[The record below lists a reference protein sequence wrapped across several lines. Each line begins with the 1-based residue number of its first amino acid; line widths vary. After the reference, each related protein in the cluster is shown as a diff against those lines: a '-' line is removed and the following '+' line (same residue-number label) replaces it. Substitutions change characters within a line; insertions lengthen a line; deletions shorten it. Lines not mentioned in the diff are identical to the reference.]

1 MTKNE
6 LSSKIA
12 GSFSGLDEQIVKDI
26 VTRTFEEISTSLAN
40 GENVQ
45 LSGFGTFELRQRSE
59 RKGVN
64 PRTKEPITIPASK
77 TVGFKPGKALKES
90 VNS

>member
-1 MTKNE
+1 MTRNE
-6 LSSKIA
+6 LSSNIA
-12 GSFSGLDEQIVKDI
+12 GSFSGLDKQIVKDI
-26 VTRTFEEISTSLAN
+26 VARTFEEISTALNN

-59 RKGVN
+59 RQGVN
-64 PRTKEPITIPASK
+64 PRTKEAITIPASK

-90 VNS
+90 LNG

>member
-12 GSFSGLDEQIVKDI
+12 GSFSGLDKQIVKDI
-26 VTRTFEEISTSLAN
+26 VARTFEEISASLAN